1 VTWRIGYFALAT
13 KTLQDLIV
21 ILILRTCEIIL
32 LKS

>member
-1 VTWRIGYFALAT
+1 MTWRIGYFALAT
-13 KTLQDLIV
+13 KALKDLIV